1 VSATSRIGPLGD
13 LLGSALAFANDV
25 VGLAALD
32 DVLDVRQLV
41 TRMDGEGLGI
51 RADVL
56 VLGSTH
62 RERFDTLRIAALA
75 DEVERLGL
83 DVERIGN
90 FFDALVDLPEG
101 GLVQSDSFLPSAHLS
116 PLGKSLVPS
125 TSF

>member
-1 VSATSRIGPLGD
+1 
-13 LLGSALAFANDV
+13 LAFANDV

-32 DVLDVRQLV
+32 DVLDVRELV

-90 FFDALVDLPEG
+90 FFDALVDLPED
-101 GLVQSDSFLPSAHLS
+101 GLVQSDSFFPSAHLS
-116 PLGKSLVPS
+116 PRGRA
-125 TSF
+125 